1 MVHGHPS
8 PKRNRVFD
16 HTLLNSSNNSLAQ
29 QQLITNGSSASTPA
43 PPAGVGEDS
52 SAPSSLSVA
61 SSTAAESVV
70 AVNQSKQPS
79 KLNSQSMSQLNSH
92 SETKVV
98 SQGSRSGSPPK
109 QHVANNG
116 STVTRSDMNI
126 VSQFAF
132 LRSFISSLTTER
144 ENPCN
149 YYFARFIFVN
159 T

>member
-1 MVHGHPS
+1 MPH
-8 PKRNRVFD
+8 
-16 HTLLNSSNNSLAQ
+16 SSNNSLAQ

-43 PPAGVGEDS
+43 PPAGGVGEDS

-98 SQGSRSGSPPK
+98 SQGSRAGSPPK

-126 VSQFAF
+126 VSRVCTRCQGIQGKTRPLPPQANPLPCQVSPVKSPALFYTF
-132 LRSFISSLTTER
+132 SL
-144 ENPCN
+144 
-149 YYFARFIFVN
+149 VQ
-159 T
+159 

>member
-1 MVHGHPS
+1 MLKIFVENWRGGELHPS

-132 LRSFISSLTTER
+132 
-144 ENPCN
+144 
-149 YYFARFIFVN
+149 
-159 T
+159 